1 MYSSFDSHIT
11 IRSKIG
17 KTFDEKTLKLNELKQ
32 IEGISMISKAIEEI
46 VVLRHEKKWVN
57 ARILGVENSFLSM
70 ISIHD
75 MKNNQYTHLVDGSP
89 NIEYDGKSYGLI
101 GANLL
106 QKLNGYIPFNSGH
119 ELITCYAPR
128 RDAKI
133 SVSSNPFSIQQIQIA
148 GRINY
153 NKEVNDEA
161 LIIPIKLAKS
171 ILDYESD
178 ISALYINTKNKEKI
192 AEIKEKILSI
202 IPSTFEVKTHLEK
215 NELIYK
221 TSKSEKLIVISI
233 LVFIFILAAVNLV
246 ASLTMLFIEKKKNIL
261 TLETLGAD
269 KQFIFKIFFYEGLL
283 ISFKGIFI
291 GFISGILIC
300 LLQLKFKLLL
310 LPGANGEAFPISFDL
325 NDGILVVFLVSSL
338 SILASY
344 FPVKFLVYKN
354 KINRID
360 ATID

>member
-1 MYSSFDSHIT
+1 M
-11 IRSKIG
+11 
-17 KTFDEKTLKLNELKQ
+17 
-32 IEGISMISKAIEEI
+32 
-46 VVLRHEKKWVN
+46 
-57 ARILGVENSFLSM
+57 
-70 ISIHD
+70 
-75 MKNNQYTHLVDGSP
+75 
-89 NIEYDGKSYGLI
+89 
-101 GANLL
+101 
-106 QKLNGYIPFNSGH
+106 
-119 ELITCYAPR
+119 
-128 RDAKI
+128 
-133 SVSSNPFSIQQIQIA
+133 
-148 GRINY
+148 
-153 NKEVNDEA
+153 
-161 LIIPIKLAKS
+161 
-171 ILDYESD
+171 DYESD